1 MDRQALNALLQAVA
15 DGRASPHDACE
26 ALAASALAPFARL
39 AEGVC
44 LDTARGL
51 RTGQPE
57 VIFGQGKDDAQ
68 LVAAVQGLC
77 DAAQPVLVTRCDARA
92 GAMLRSAFP
101 AGEYWERPRLFCLGH
116 SLELDNPARDRGEVV
131 VVAAGAAD
139 APVALEALGA
149 ARFFGLDAGLV
160 TDVGVA
166 GLHRLL
172 PHSAALSGARLLI
185 VVAGMEGALPSVVA
199 GMFAA
204 PVIGV
209 PTSVGYGTGMHGL
222 AALLSMLNS
231 CAPGLCVVNI
241 DNGYGAAALAA
252 RILAM
257 RPAA

>member
-1 MDRQALNALLQAVA
+1 MRNVA
-15 DGRASPHDACE
+15 QGRATPDEACD
-26 ALAASALAPFARL
+26 ALAASVLAPYARL

-44 LDTARGL
+44 LDTARAL

-68 LVAAVQGLC
+68 LAAAVGGL
-77 DAAQPVLVTRCDARA
+77 AEAGQPVLVTRLEARA
-92 GAMLRSAFP
+92 GEALLQAFP
-101 AGEYWERPRLFCLGH
+101 RGEYWARPRLFSLGR
-116 SLELDNPARDRGEVV
+116 SLDLSSPARDMADVF

-139 APVALEALGA
+139 APVALEALGS
-149 ARFFGLDAGLV
+149 ARFLGLDAGLV
-160 TDVGVA
+160 SDVGVA

-172 PHSAALSGARLLI
+172 PHSGALAAARLLI
-185 VVAGMEGALPSVVA
+185 VVAGMEGALPSVLA

-209 PTSVGYGTGMHGL
+209 PTSVGYGTGLGGV

-252 RILAM
+252 KLLAI
-257 RPAA
+257 RPKA

>member
-1 MDRQALNALLQAVA
+1 MDKERLRELLQAVA
-15 DGRASPHDACE
+15 EGRSTPEEACE
-26 ALAASALAPFARL
+26 ALASSVLTPYARL
-39 AEGVC
+39 TEGVC
-44 LDTARGL
+44 LDTARAL

-57 VIFGQGKDDAQ
+57 VVFGQGKDDAQ
-68 LVAAVQGLC
+68 LAAAVRGLA
-77 DAAQPVLVTRCDARA
+77 DAGQPVLVTRCGARA
-92 GAMLRSAFP
+92 GAMLLEVFP
-101 AGEYWERPRLFCLGH
+101 GGEYWERPGLFCLGKR
-116 SLELDNPARDRGEVV
+116 LDLSALSRDNADVL

-149 ARFFGLDAGLV
+149 ARFFGLAAGLV
-160 TDVGVA
+160 SDVGVA

-172 PHSAALSGARLLI
+172 PHSGALSAARLLI

-199 GMFAA
+199 GMFSA

-209 PTSVGYGTGMHGL
+209 PTSVGYGTGIGGL

-252 RILAM
+252 KLLAVLP
-257 RPAA
+257 RA

>member
-1 MDRQALNALLQAVA
+1 MDAVA
-15 DGRASPHDACE
+15 AGLVSPEEACGTVAE
-26 ALAASALAPFARL
+26 GVLAPYARL

-57 VIFGQGKDDAQ
+57 VIFGQGKDEVQ
-68 LVAAVQGLC
+68 LRTAAEGL
-77 DAAQPVLVTRCDARA
+77 AGAGQPVLVTRCEERA
-92 GAMLRSAFP
+92 GAMLLAALP
-101 AGEYWERPRLFCLGH
+101 DGEYWARARLFCHGRRLG
-116 SLELDNPARDRGEVV
+116 LDDPARLSGEVV

-149 ARFFGLDAGLV
+149 ARFLGLDAGFV
-160 TDVGVA
+160 SDVGVA

-172 PHSAALSGARLLI
+172 PHRAALGAARLLI
-185 VVAGMEGALPSVVA
+185 VVAGMEGALPGVIA
-199 GMFAA
+199 GMFPA

-209 PTSVGYGTGMHGL
+209 PTSVGYGTGLNGL

-231 CAPGLCVVNI
+231 CSPGLGVVNI

-252 RILAM
+252 KFLAAS
-257 RPAA
+257 PAA